1 MLLGGIFVLSAMF
14 AAVMCIGAD
23 GLSWLWIAPVSFVGG
38 ALALIVLA
46 FAFLWFMCQ
55 IVDQSKEQEHDSKF
69 YRGMMALY
77 IAAMKT
83 VIRLHIH
90 TQGLEKTPK
99 DGRFML
105 VCNHTSLADPVILLH
120 CFAKSQLAFIS
131 KRENATMFL
140 VGKAMH
146 KILCQTINRENDR
159 EALKTILKC
168 IQLIKDDEASI
179 AVFPEGYI
187 HQDKKLHPFR
197 SGVFKIAQKTQVPI
211 VVCTLKNTP
220 QVFENL
226 PKLKPTDVELHL
238 LDVIQPEQYA
248 GMTTVAL
255 GNWVYEMMAQDL
267 GPELVAPLEEMQN
280 DT

>member
-1 MLLGGIFVLSAMF
+1 MLIGGILLLSALF
-14 AAVMCIGAD
+14 AAAMCIGAE
-23 GLSWLWIAPVSFVGG
+23 GLSWLWIAPVSFAGG
-38 ALALIVLA
+38 VLALAILA
-46 FAFLWFMCQ
+46 FLFLWFMCQ
-55 IVDQSKEQEHDSKF
+55 IVDQSKEQENDSKF
-69 YRGMMALY
+69 YRRLMAVY
-77 IAAMKT
+77 ISAIKT

-90 TQGLEKTPK
+90 TEGLEKIPA
-99 DGRFML
+99 DGRFLL

-131 KRENATMFL
+131 KRENASMFL
-140 VGKAMH
+140 VGNAMH
-146 KILCQTINRENDR
+146 KIMCQTINRENDR

-168 IQLIKDDEASI
+168 IQLIKDDEVSV

-187 HQDKKLHPFR
+187 HPDKKLHPFR
-197 SGVFKIAQKTQVPI
+197 SGVFKIAQKTGVPI

-226 PKLKPTDVELHL
+226 PRLRRTDVQLHL

-255 GNWVYEMMAQDL
+255 GNQVYQMMAQDL
-267 GPELVAPLEEMQN
+267 GPELVAQDEEI
-280 DT
+280 